1 MIFENLLEKV
11 SDLPVFTVNLLSAGG
26 NLAQIRLQLNRWAKN
41 GKIIRLHKGFYTLAK
56 PYRKIAP
63 EPFCIANSLK
73 RASYVSLHS
82 ALSWYG
88 MIPEFVP
95 VITSITTGRPQT
107 IETPLGR
114 FEFRHV
120 SKKYF
125 WGYRQVDLQF
135 GQTGFIALPEKALL
149 DVIYL
154 TPSGEETE
162 CLEELRLQN
171 FEQINRVVLR
181 EFVERFKSPKLRRGL
196 DNIETILDESEGTE
210 L

>member
-1 MIFENLLEKV
+1 MKFVNLLEKV
-11 SDLPVFTVNLLSAGG
+11 ADLPVFTVRFLSAGG
-26 NLAQIRLQLNRWAKN
+26 NLSQIRLQINRWVKN
-41 GKIIRLHKGFYTLAK
+41 GKIIRLHKGLYTLAE
-56 PYRKIAP
+56 PYRKVTS

-73 RASYVSLHS
+73 QASYVSLHS

-95 VITSITTGRPQT
+95 AVTSISTGRPQT

-125 WGYRQVDLQF
+125 WGYQQVELKF
-135 GQTGFIALPEKALL
+135 GQTAFIAHPEKALL
-149 DVIYL
+149 DLIYL
-154 TPSGEETE
+154 TGGGDEIEFI
-162 CLEELRLQN
+162 EELRLQN

-181 EFVERFKSPKLRRGL
+181 EFVERFQGPKLNRAL
-196 DNIETILDESEGTE
+196 DNIEKILDQGEGIE